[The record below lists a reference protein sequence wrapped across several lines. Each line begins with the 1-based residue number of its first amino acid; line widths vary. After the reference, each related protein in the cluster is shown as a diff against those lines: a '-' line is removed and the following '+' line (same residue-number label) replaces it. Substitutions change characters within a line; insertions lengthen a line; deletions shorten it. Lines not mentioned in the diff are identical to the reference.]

1 MTSYCAVIRTLGKA
15 GNKYQQLLDSLRNQ
29 TFKPSKII
37 VYLAEGFERP
47 AETIG
52 VEQIVYVPKGMVA
65 QRALP
70 YIEVDTEWMLML
82 DDDVAI
88 EPDGVER
95 LFKALEKYKADV
107 IGCDLFPHHKL
118 PLLTRIAMAL
128 LFTSIPR
135 IGRRSI
141 GYTVNCVG
149 SDCYNPNPKDTA
161 WSSTNAGPA
170 MLCRKKDFLKIK
182 FEDELW
188 LDQSPYAIPED
199 KVMFYKMHLSG
210 LKILTHY
217 NSGFTHLDAG
227 SAMTNDR
234 QEKTAYSMG
243 RNNHIFYQLYV
254 WPNLPIWKKPIARLL
269 QAYQKLAA
277 SIYYAIGGCR
287 GYNLNAYRRQG
298 LHDAKNF
305 LKTYKNNGLSAN
317 IRDNGHL

>member
-1 MTSYCAVIRTLGKA
+1 MHNYCAVIRTLGKA
-15 GNKYQQLLDSLRNQ
+15 GNKYQQLLESLQNQ
-29 TFKPSKII
+29 TYKPSKII
-37 VYLAEGFERP
+37 VYLAEGYERP

-52 VEQIVYVPKGMVA
+52 VEHIVYVPKGMVA

-70 YIEVDTEWMLML
+70 YDEVDTEWMLML

-95 LFKALEKYKADV
+95 LFKALENSKADV
-107 IGCDLFPHHKL
+107 IGCDFFPHHSL
-118 PLLTRIAMAL
+118 PLSTRVAMAL
-128 LFTSIPR
+128 LLTSIPR
-135 IGRRSI
+135 IGQRNR
-141 GYTVNCVG
+141 GYTVNCLG
-149 SDCYNPNPKDTA
+149 TDCYNPKPKDIA

-182 FEDELW
+182 FEEDLW

-227 SAMTNDR
+227 SAMTSDR
-234 QEKTAYSMG
+234 QVKTAYSMA
-243 RNNHIFYQLYV
+243 RNNHIFYQIYI
-254 WPNLPIWKKPIARLL
+254 WPNLSIWKKPIARLL

-277 SIYYAIGGCR
+277 SIYSAIGDLR
-287 GYNLNAYRRQG
+287 VYNLNAYRRQG
-298 LHDAKNF
+298 LRDAKNF
-305 LKTYKNNGLSAN
+305 LKTYK
-317 IRDNGHL
+317 DNG